1 MPATLILTT
10 ADPGLETAWK
20 NQLHP
25 RQPAV
30 FARPADLA
38 RDLLRP
44 GSRVWITDINDP
56 RTRLSCGASTLVLLV
71 GQPHSLPFEQARQNR
86 AARLFLSYDDSRTRL
101 AETVGL
107 LEEIA
112 DKNSQLQTT
121 LERTR
126 RSEQPFPRETHHAA
140 EPVES
145 WDFLESALTHL
156 GDRTRLLDEFRRAG
170 RYILKSGKVLFFFR
184 QFDAFVSDDEVHQC
198 EAGHPLSL
206 WLEDHPATLDT
217 AQWSGP
223 DDPALDAPIRQLL
236 HGWGAKLLVP
246 LHASGQ
252 LLGWMALGPRAD
264 GAIYRET
271 DKFRAVL
278 HGRLLERCLE
288 RSAQLEELARAEAA
302 AHLRAKYLPG
312 SRLLNRVELAATD
325 LPVEVRAVANE
336 ALHAQRT
343 IEQPPRPPHRYTV
356 TAGPAPEID
365 GVWVRWEEAA
375 PEIERIRAEA
385 EQHRRALFRHL
396 GLTLSH
402 ELSNPLVSLVT
413 FVQLLKRNSNPPMPA
428 PGAPPAP
435 ETAPAGAAALAHEV
449 ALTSEIQKLKCL
461 AEHVVVLGEIA
472 QPVPHETDIQM
483 LLSELATARGITSRF
498 PEEALAFTVDPTL
511 LRFAFSSIFD
521 ALAANRP
528 DEGARNL
535 LMKMRTAG
543 TGALRTAVVTI
554 EGKRL
559 ELDGTLPLPALGATP
574 NEGRLS
580 VFLAREIL
588 RLHGGVLQAGPGM
601 KGTDIQISFGALR
614 TGA

>member
-10 ADPGLETAWK
+10 ADAGLETAWK
-20 NQLHP
+20 TQLHP
-25 RQPAV
+25 REPV
-30 FARPADLA
+30 TFARPADLQ

-44 GSRVWITDINDP
+44 GARVWVADINDP
-56 RTRLSCGASTLVLLV
+56 RSRLAGGTGTLMILV

-86 AARLFLSYDDSRTRL
+86 SARIFLSYDDSRTRL

-121 LERTR
+121 LERSR
-126 RSEQPFPRETHHAA
+126 HSQSPFPREPAPAAA
-140 EPVES
+140 EPIES
-145 WDFLESALTHL
+145 WDFLESALNHL

-170 RYILKSGKVLFFFR
+170 RYVLRAGKVLFFFR
-184 QFDAFVSDDEVHQC
+184 RFDAFVTDDDTHRC

-206 WLEDHPATLDT
+206 WLEDHPAALDT

-223 DDPALDAPIRQLL
+223 DDPALDAPIRQQLL
-236 HGWGAKLLVP
+236 SWGTRLLIP

-264 GAIYRET
+264 GAAYREV

-288 RSAQLEELARAEAA
+288 RSGQLEELARLGTAA
-302 AHLRAKYLPG
+302 TLQAKYLPG
-312 SRLLNRVELAATD
+312 SRILTRTELAGTD
-325 LPVEVRAVANE
+325 LPAEVRAVAGE
-336 ALHAQRT
+336 ALHAQQT
-343 IEQPPRPPHRYTV
+343 IVQPARPPHRYRV

-365 GVWVRWEEAA
+365 GVWAHWEEAA
-375 PEIERIRAEA
+375 PEIERIRAEH
-385 EQHRRALFRHL
+385 EQHRRALFKNL

-413 FVQLLKRNSNPPMPA
+413 FAQLLSRQTAAPA
-428 PGAPPAP
+428 PGN
-435 ETAPAGAAALAHEV
+435 TAALASEVSLVSEV
-449 ALTSEIQKLKCL
+449 AKLQLL
-461 AEHVVVLGEIA
+461 AEHASILGEISAPTA
-472 QPVPHETDIQM
+472 QTLELNALMREIAAANGVTTRFSEES
-483 LLSELATARGITSRF
+483 LVLS
-498 PEEALAFTVDPTL
+498 VDPVL
-511 LRFAFSSIFD
+511 LRFAFTAICV
-521 ALAANRP
+521 ALGSNRP
-528 DEGARNL
+528 DEGTTGL
-535 LMKMRTAG
+535 LLTMRTVG
-543 TGALRTAVVTI
+543 TGSLRTAVVTI

-559 ELDGTLPLPALGATP
+559 ELDGILSLPGQGATP

-580 VFLAREIL
+580 IFLAREIL
-588 RLHGGVLQAGPGM
+588 RLHGGVLQAGPGL

-614 TGA
+614 A